1 MEQNMKNN
9 RHLKMVIV
17 LTDVEESVILR
28 RAILGHVRD
37 ENLIWSKFKRIEE
50 ELKMLSVYI
59 YLFQALLQREGEHVA
74 AGEGSKVKRG
84 SIVFVCYQYGRNN
97 V

>member
-1 MEQNMKNN
+1 MEQNTKNN
-9 RHLKMVIV
+9 MHFKMILV

-37 ENLIWSKFKRIEE
+37 GNLIWSKCKRIEE

-59 YLFQALLQREGEHVA
+59 YLFQALLQTEGEHVA
-74 AGEGSKVKRG
+74 AGEVSKVTRG
-84 SIVFVCYQYGRNN
+84 STVFVCYQYGRNN
-97 V
+97 D